1 MLKYN
6 IKALCA
12 ARGITKPV
20 GYLIKAGFN
29 PNMSSQL
36 INNKLAS
43 IKPAVLEKLCTHLN
57 CTPNDLME
65 WIPEE
70 NTNTQNHPLQS
81 LMNKQLP
88 QQLQNIV
95 AEIPVNKLKQFEEK
109 MIELK
114 KELLKI

>member
-6 IKALCA
+6 IKHLLV
-12 ARGITKPV
+12 ARGITKP
-20 GYLIKAGFN
+20 LAHLAKAGITYQMAHN
-29 PNMSSQL
+29 L
-36 INNKLAS
+36 INNKVAA

-114 KELLKI
+114 KELLK